1 MRRTTPKIILAAF
14 ASVALLAG
22 CSGPAAPKAPT
33 NAPQASVPAA
43 QTTPDQAPAHWE
55 ARVIDVIAGDKLR
68 VQVTNEVYLNK
79 GEKTRVESDLGTI
92 VVKDPVYDAPAV
104 GECGHEAAAAHLTR
118 SIFKNWPGTDE
129 NPVMVT
135 LDRQRLDETL
145 PATDADGA
153 HLLRINYDNSP
164 YSYMLSNGYAKV
176 GHLLGS
182 DSPLLGEMAAAEQRG
197 KNHGN
202 PLPDTLWVTCWQE

>member
-1 MRRTTPKIILAAF
+1 MTPTKYRRLSGAIATAILT
-14 ASVALLAG
+14 ALMLVG
-22 CSGPAAPKAPT
+22 CGPANDPQNGSPT
-33 NAPQASVPAA
+33 PTET
-43 QTTPDQAPAHWE
+43 QTIKRTPDHWE
-55 ARVIDVIAGDKLR
+55 ARVIDVIAGDKIR
-68 VQVTNEVYLNK
+68 VQVTNEVYLDK

-164 YSYMLSNGYAKV
+164 YSYMLGNGYAKV

-197 KNHGN
+197 KGAEAS
-202 PLPDTLWVTCWQE
+202 DTLWKTCWQE

>member
-1 MRRTTPKIILAAF
+1 MTPTKYRRLPGAIAA
-14 ASVALLAG
+14 AVLTALMLVG
-22 CSGPAAPKAPT
+22 CGPANDPQNGSPT
-33 NAPQASVPAA
+33 STET
-43 QTTPDQAPAHWE
+43 QTIKRTPDHWE

-68 VQVTNEVYLNK
+68 VQVTNEVYLDK

-104 GECGHEAAAAHLTR
+104 GECGHEAAVKHLTQ
-118 SIFKNWPGTDE
+118 SIFKNWPRTDE

-145 PATDADGA
+145 PAADADGA
-153 HLLRINYDNSP
+153 HLLRINYNNSP
-164 YSYMLSNGYAKV
+164 YSYMLSDGYAKV
-176 GHLLGS
+176 GHLLGP

-197 KNHGN
+197 QNHGN
-202 PLPDTLWVTCWQE
+202 PLPDTLWATCWQE